1 MHPAGLNATKL
12 LPSPGKLGLSHC
24 AQNGLHEAWTTW
36 QGASKKLHA
45 CAACKLAD
53 GIEY

>member
-1 MHPAGLNATKL
+1 MHPAGLNSMKL
-12 LPSPGKLGLSHC
+12 LPFPGKLGLSCC
-24 AQNGLHEAWTTW
+24 AQNGLHEAWATQ

-53 GIEY
+53 GIKY